1 MAKIFYVREKSD
13 DYAQINFFKTEKE
26 ALAYG
31 ISEWSSFDMFGD
43 PDDEEDSY
51 DEDNDVWFEGDS
63 INTKSG
69 ILFSFEE
76 GSVYLQAMDEADAR
90 QYVQDEV
97 GEYGAAIFF
106 EGFKKG
112 MYGYLG
118 NGADGKHYKWD
129 WDGMD
134 INESIQERHIT
145 VKRKYTENHPAVK
158 VGKAAKIRNKVLEA
172 IKDGKLTKEEFD
184 SIVREMTVDS
194 TRWLRRNST
203 YFNVSEEGVSL
214 SKKGK
219 RILNEL
225 APVETE
231 LEINE
236 KASAFK
242 KANVMAEE
250 IFGEFGIATL
260 DYDEISRVIDI
271 KRADKLAK
279 KYGEDSFM
287 ALTELDM
294 EELLNKNPR
303 LVKENK
309 SNNMKSKLVFESFSE
324 FVESLSTSKNEST
337 EMLTEAFKSSLLAS
351 LFNDKYGKFDKN
363 LAKAFYGTAR
373 VKMDLIE
380 DEDLLTL
387 DPQKAYK
394 NKQEDTI
401 IFYLSDTPK
410 ENPYAPRDAWTDHK
424 YIPGEGY
431 LLAVASG
438 DNAFYTRS
446 WGSRYSSNREQSLK
460 RVENGS
466 TDSIGISKK
475 YKGWDGTGL
484 YNVKR
489 IAEVADR
496 AIVLNMAL
504 LRQKYS
510 SANQRADRAA
520 AKAGAIAFKSDKDF
534 KSENTKRYQEI
545 LAIKAASL
553 PLDKMVADAIDTL
566 SAQIKDGLAK
576 GEKGRYGDIIIGK
589 NKKGSEV
596 KMRDASNHMS
606 SILDDYSRYVDYIKQ
621 AEESEARYGEKESYY
636 ERESKN
642 YAKNI
647 KDRINQI
654 ESFDYAW

>member
-1 MAKIFYVREKSD
+1 MAKIFYVRERSG
-13 DYAQINFFKTEKE
+13 DYAQMNFFKTEKE

-31 ISEWSSFDMFGD
+31 ISQWSGFDMYGD
-43 PDDEEDSY
+43 PDDEGDSY
-51 DEDNDVWFEGDS
+51 DEDNDAWFEGDS
-63 INTKSG
+63 INTRSG
-69 ILFSFEE
+69 ILFFLEE
-76 GSVYLQAMDEADAR
+76 DGVYLEEFDEAGAR
-90 QYVQDEV
+90 EYVQDEL
-97 GEYGAAIFF
+97 GDDGAAIFF
-106 EGFKKG
+106 DGFKKG

-236 KASAFK
+236 KVSAFK

-260 DYDEISRVIDI
+260 DYNEISRVIDI

-324 FVESLSTSKNEST
+324 FVESLSNSTNEST

-363 LAKAFYGTAR
+363 LAKAFYGSAR

-387 DPQKAYK
+387 DPQTAYK
-394 NKQEDTI
+394 NKQDDTI

-410 ENPYAPRDAWTDHK
+410 ENPHAPSDAWADHK
-424 YIPGEGY
+424 HIPGEGY

-510 SANQRADRAA
+510 SANQRADRAS

-534 KSENTKRYQEI
+534 KKDNMDRYQII
-545 LAIKAASL
+545 LQNKAVKL

-566 SAQIKDGLAK
+566 ADQIKTGLAK
-576 GEKGRYGDIIIGK
+576 GEKTKYGEISIGT
-589 NKKGSEV
+589 NKKGNHV

-606 SILDDYSRYVDYIKQ
+606 NILDNYSRYCDYVEQ
-621 AEESEARYGEKESYY
+621 EKESKDRYGDA
-636 ERESKN
+636 ESWYARSIKQ
-642 YAKNI
+642 YAKQI
-647 KDRINQI
+647 KDDVSKI

>member
-1 MAKIFYVREKSD
+1 MD
-13 DYAQINFFKTEKE
+13 NNQP
-26 ALAYG
+26 L
-31 ISEWSSFDMFGD
+31 
-43 PDDEEDSY
+43 EERY
-51 DEDNDVWFEGDS
+51 
-63 INTKSG
+63 
-69 ILFSFEE
+69 
-76 GSVYLQAMDEADAR
+76 
-90 QYVQDEV
+90 
-97 GEYGAAIFF
+97 
-106 EGFKKG
+106 
-112 MYGYLG
+112 
-118 NGADGKHYKWD
+118 
-129 WDGMD
+129 
-134 INESIQERHIT
+134 IT
-145 VKRKYTENHPAVK
+145 VKRKYTENHPEK
-158 VGKAAKIRNKVLEA
+158 TVGKAAKIRNKVLEA
-172 IKDGKLTKEEFD
+172 IKDGKLTKDEFE

-203 YFNVSEEGVSL
+203 YFNVSEDGITL
-214 SKKGK
+214 SKTGK
-219 RILNEL
+219 RVLNEL
-225 APVETE
+225 APSKTE

-242 KANVMAEE
+242 QANVMAEE

-260 DYDEISRVIDI
+260 DYDQISRVIDI

-324 FVESLSTSKNEST
+324 FVESLSTSTNEST

-351 LFNDKYGKFDKN
+351 LFNNKYGKFDKN
-363 LAKAFYGTAR
+363 LAKAFYGTAK

-380 DEDLLTL
+380 DEDLLTV
-387 DPQKAYK
+387 DPQTAYK
-394 NKQEDTI
+394 NKQADTI

-410 ENPYAPRDAWTDHK
+410 ENPHAPSDAWTDHK
-424 YIPGEGY
+424 WIPGEGY

-438 DNAFYTRS
+438 DNAFYTS
-446 WGSRYSSNREQSLK
+446 VWGGGHFSRGNRERALK
-460 RVENGS
+460 KVDNGS

-496 AIVLNMAL
+496 AIILNMAL

-510 SANQRADRAA
+510 SDGQRDARAA
-520 AKAGAIAFKSDKDF
+520 AKKGAIAFKSHKDF
-534 KSENTKRYQEI
+534 KKENMDRYHQI
-545 LAIKAASL
+545 LANKAASL
-553 PLDKMVADAIDTL
+553 PLDEMVAGAIESLTT
-566 SAQIKDGLAK
+566 QIKDGLTK
-576 GEKGRYGDIIIGK
+576 GEKGRYDDIIIGRK
-589 NKKGSEV
+589 ANGSEARL
-596 KMRDASNHMS
+596 RDASNHMS
-606 SILDDYSRYVDYIKQ
+606 SILDDYNRYVSYIAQ
-621 AEESEARYGEKESYY
+621 AEESEKQYGDRESYY

-647 KDRINQI
+647 KDKINQI
-654 ESFDYAW
+654 ESFDYVW

>member
-1 MAKIFYVREKSD
+1 MAKIFYVRERSG
-13 DYAQINFFKTEKE
+13 DYAQMNFFKTEKE
-26 ALAYG
+26 ALTYG
-31 ISEWSSFDMFGD
+31 ISQWSGFDMYGD
-43 PDDEEDSY
+43 PDDEGDSY
-51 DEDNDVWFEGDS
+51 DEDNDAWFEGDS
-63 INTKSG
+63 INTRSG
-69 ILFSFEE
+69 ILFFFEE
-76 GSVYLQAMDEADAR
+76 SSVYVEEFDEAGAR
-90 QYVQDEV
+90 EYVQDEL
-97 GEYGAAIFF
+97 GDNGAAIFF
-106 EGFKKG
+106 DGFKKG

-145 VKRKYTENHPAVK
+145 VKRKYTENHPAIK

-172 IKDGKLTKEEFD
+172 IKDGKLTKDEFE

-203 YFNVSEEGVSL
+203 YFNVSEDGITL
-214 SKKGK
+214 SKTGK
-219 RILNEL
+219 RVLNEL

-242 KANVMAEE
+242 QANVMAEE

-260 DYDEISRVIDI
+260 DYDQISRVIDI

-294 EELLNKNPR
+294 EELLNKNPK

-324 FVESLSTSKNEST
+324 FVESLSASTNEST

-351 LFNDKYGKFDKN
+351 LFNNKYGKFDKN
-363 LAKAFYGTAR
+363 LAKAFYGSAR

-387 DPQKAYK
+387 DPQTAYK
-394 NKQEDTI
+394 NKQDDTI

-410 ENPYAPRDAWTDHK
+410 ENPHAPSDAWTDHK
-424 YIPGEGY
+424 HIPGEGY

-438 DNAFYTRS
+438 DNAFYTRA
-446 WGSRYSSNREQSLK
+446 WGSRYSRNSEQVLK
-460 RVENGS
+460 KVENGS
-466 TDSIGISKK
+466 LDSIGISKK

-510 SANQRADRAA
+510 SANQRADRAS

-534 KSENTKRYQEI
+534 KKDNMDRYQII
-545 LAIKAASL
+545 LQNKAVKL

-566 SAQIKDGLAK
+566 ADQIKTGLAK
-576 GEKGRYGDIIIGK
+576 GEKTKYGEISIGT
-589 NKKGSEV
+589 NKKGNHV

-606 SILDDYSRYVDYIKQ
+606 NILDNYSRYCDYVEQ
-621 AEESEARYGEKESYY
+621 EKESKDRYGDA
-636 ERESKN
+636 ESWYARSIKQ
-642 YAKNI
+642 YAKQI
-647 KDRINQI
+647 KDDVSKI

>member
-1 MAKIFYVREKSD
+1 MAKIFYVQEKSA
-13 DYAQINFFKTEKE
+13 DYGQINFFKTEKE
-26 ALAYG
+26 ALEYG
-31 ISEWSSFDMFGD
+31 QSEWPNFDMFGD
-43 PDDEEDSY
+43 PDDEDDSY
-51 DEDNDVWFEGDS
+51 DMDNDLWYVGDS
-63 INTKSG
+63 LTFKKG

-76 GSVYLQAMDEADAR
+76 GSLYLQAMDEDAAR
-90 QYVQDEV
+90 EYATNDV
-97 GEYGAAIFF
+97 GEYGAAVFF
-106 EGFKKG
+106 DGFKKG

-118 NGADGKHYKWD
+118 NGADGKFYKWD

-172 IKDGKLTKEEFD
+172 IKDGKLTKDEFE

-203 YFNVSEEGVSL
+203 YFNVSEDGITL
-214 SKKGK
+214 SKTGK
-219 RILNEL
+219 RVLNEL

-242 KANVMAEE
+242 QANVMAEE

-260 DYDEISRVIDI
+260 DYDQISRVIDI

-294 EELLNKNPR
+294 EELLNKNPK

-324 FVESLSTSKNEST
+324 FVESLSASTNEST

-351 LFNDKYGKFDKN
+351 LFNNKYGKFDKN

-387 DPQKAYK
+387 DPQTAYK
-394 NKQEDTI
+394 NKQDDTI

-410 ENPYAPRDAWTDHK
+410 ENPHAPSDAWADHK
-424 YIPGEGY
+424 HIPGEGY

-438 DNAFYTRS
+438 DNAFYTRA
-446 WGSRYSSNREQSLK
+446 WGSRYSRNGEQSLK

-534 KSENTKRYQEI
+534 KKDNMDRYTII
-545 LAIKAASL
+545 LQNKAIKL

-566 SAQIKDGLAK
+566 ANQIKTGLAK
-576 GEKGRYGDIIIGK
+576 GETTKYGEISIGT
-589 NKKGSEV
+589 NKKGNHV

-606 SILDDYSRYVDYIKQ
+606 NILDNYSRYCDYVEQ
-621 AEESEARYGEKESYY
+621 EKESK
-636 ERESKN
+636 ERYGDAESW
-642 YAKNI
+642 YAKSIKQYAKQI
-647 KDRINQI
+647 KDDISKI